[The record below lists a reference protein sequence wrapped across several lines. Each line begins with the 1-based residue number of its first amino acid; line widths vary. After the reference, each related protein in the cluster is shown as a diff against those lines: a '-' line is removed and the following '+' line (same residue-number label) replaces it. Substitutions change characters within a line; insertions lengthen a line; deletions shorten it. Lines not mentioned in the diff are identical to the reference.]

1 LLTKDRVAGALAIA
15 AAIVGLMLVFT
26 THASKADS
34 DDDTKAG
41 TSAPTSQVQAPDPSQ
56 TQPPSLAPA
65 QPAPPGQPAKVDTD
79 DG

>member
-1 LLTKDRVAGALAIA
+1 VTKDRVGGALAIA
-15 AAIVGLMLVFT
+15 AAIVGLVLVFT

-41 TSAPTSQVQAPDPSQ
+41 TSVPTSQVQAPDQ
-56 TQPPSLAPA
+56 TQPPSLAPT
-65 QPAPPGQPAKVDTD
+65 QPAPPGQPPKKDNDD